1 MLSIIIQYSV
11 LSIVMILLL
20 HYLYNFFKDTLTI
33 PKVKDL
39 IHHPSKQYEKLFES
53 IQKGD
58 YEPSSSSS
66 TLHTATENN
75 KEDMKNELKNYLNE
89 LNNKHNGNSSS
100 SGEFNNNQHNTTT
113 TYTSLDSLP
122 SYSSF

>member
-1 MLSIIIQYSV
+1 MLSNIIQYSV

-58 YEPSSSSS
+58 YEPSSSS
-66 TLHTATENN
+66 LHTATENN

-100 SGEFNNNQHNTTT
+100 GEFNNNQHNTTT

>member
-1 MLSIIIQYSV
+1 M
-11 LSIVMILLL
+11 LL

-100 SGEFNNNQHNTTT
+100 GEFNNNQHNTTT

>member
-89 LNNKHNGNSSS
+89 LNNKNNGNSS

>member
-58 YEPSSSSS
+58 YEPNSSSSS
-66 TLHTATENN
+66 LHTATENN

-89 LNNKHNGNSSS
+89 FNNKNNGNSS

>member
-11 LSIVMILLL
+11 LSVVMILLL

-89 LNNKHNGNSSS
+89 LNNKNNGNSS

>member
-58 YEPSSSSS
+58 YEPNSSSSS
-66 TLHTATENN
+66 LHTATENN

-89 LNNKHNGNSSS
+89 LNNKNNGNSGDNS
-100 SGEFNNNQHNTTT
+100 FNNQHNTKT

>member
-66 TLHTATENN
+66 SLHTATENN

-100 SGEFNNNQHNTTT
+100 GEFNNNQHNTTT

>member
-58 YEPSSSSS
+58 YEPNSSSSS
-66 TLHTATENN
+66 LHTSTENN

-89 LNNKHNGNSSS
+89 LNNKNNGNSS

>member
-58 YEPSSSSS
+58 YEPNSSSSS
-66 TLHTATENN
+66 LHTSTENN

-89 LNNKHNGNSSS
+89 LNNKNNGNSGDSS
-100 SGEFNNNQHNTTT
+100 FNNQHNTTT

>member
-58 YEPSSSSS
+58 YEPNSSSSS
-66 TLHTATENN
+66 LHTSTENN

-89 LNNKHNGNSSS
+89 LNNKNNGNSS
-100 SGEFNNNQHNTTT
+100 SGEFNNNQRNTTT